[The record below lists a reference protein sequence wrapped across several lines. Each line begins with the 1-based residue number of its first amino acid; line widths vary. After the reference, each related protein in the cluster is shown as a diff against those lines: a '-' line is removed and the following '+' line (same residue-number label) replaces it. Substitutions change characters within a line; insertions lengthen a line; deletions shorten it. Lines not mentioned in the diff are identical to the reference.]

1 MYSTHHYHTTRN
13 TYMSDWLATLITLY
27 RTRLV
32 EHSYRLYFNNQTY
45 YRTTVLDG
53 RLDNCA
59 QRLTDD
65 IETVASVVARLYSQI
80 TKPLFDLLL
89 IGVALARLTISA
101 KASLIHGTHILLSSE
116 V

>member
-1 MYSTHHYHTTRN
+1 M
-13 TYMSDWLATLITLY
+13 
-27 RTRLV
+27 

-101 KASLIHGTHILLSSE
+101 KASLIHGIYSYTTH
-116 V
+116 